1 MPHYFFDVVSRNR
14 FEYDSDG
21 TLLSDMDEAR
31 KWAQL
36 LALTLRAGNEKQEF
50 VDGRIDV
57 RGPDGFEL
65 FSIPIRHLERD
76 LDQGPAR
83 WSELREDHMKSR
95 VVKRSIMIA
104 GGWSSVSLEE
114 AFWKGL
120 KGIAADRGLTLSALV
135 ETINSARDDSTLS
148 SVIRLFVL
156 DYYRTKI
163 GAISGAPGSDLQTT
177 QRHKQRPVP
186 HTPLISVNSQYCQE
200 RAIQARTV
208 ANHTREP
215 EARQAILALA
225 EQYENL
231 ANRTELLKARAPKE
245 GTDRFRLLEGS
256 LGERPD
262 PSDR

>member
-83 WSELREDHMKSR
+83 
-95 VVKRSIMIA
+95 
-104 GGWSSVSLEE
+104 
-114 AFWKGL
+114 
-120 KGIAADRGLTLSALV
+120 
-135 ETINSARDDSTLS
+135 
-148 SVIRLFVL
+148 
-156 DYYRTKI
+156 
-163 GAISGAPGSDLQTT
+163 
-177 QRHKQRPVP
+177 
-186 HTPLISVNSQYCQE
+186 
-200 RAIQARTV
+200 
-208 ANHTREP
+208 
-215 EARQAILALA
+215 
-225 EQYENL
+225 
-231 ANRTELLKARAPKE
+231 
-245 GTDRFRLLEGS
+245 
-256 LGERPD
+256 
-262 PSDR
+262 